1 MRYYVDVIKTNKNN
15 ATLKAPGDIAKI
27 CDELGM
33 TAFNM
38 PNLPYDKSVYYQ
50 KAWML
55 LVWQRYWHKLLKKM
69 KSGDVLLY
77 QHPMYGTRIMEK
89 ILPKFRQKGVKIVML
104 IHDLNILRGGE
115 TFKRDKTSSV
125 YIQDMIILNYA
136 DNIIC
141 HNKSMLDYLVSEG
154 FSEDK
159 LTNLEIFDYL
169 TDYRSADKTF
179 KKEWS
184 CVIAGNL
191 VKAKCKYIYDLID
204 RTKVE
209 DAYKLH
215 LYGGGLEVDL
225 GDEYTNVVYHGS
237 ISPEKLPEVMEGDFG
252 IVWDGT
258 STKSCEGNNGNYL
271 RYNNPHKTSLF
282 LASGVPVIVWKEAA
296 LAEFVEQNGVG
307 FTVSSLE
314 EINGVLSKMTE
325 AEYTKMIANVDS
337 VSEKIRNGYFFKN
350 AYQKA
355 ENAIFS
361 GMEK

>member
-55 LVWQRYWHKLLKKM
+55 LVWQRYWNRLLKKM
-69 KSGDVLLY
+69 KNGDVLLY
-77 QHPMYGTRIMEK
+77 QHPMYGTRIMER
-89 ILPKFRQKGVKIVML
+89 ILPKFRKKGVKIVML

-115 TFKRDKTSSV
+115 EYKRDKTSSV

-141 HNKSMLDYLVSEG
+141 HNKSMLDYLASEG
-154 FSEDK
+154 FSENK

-169 TDYRSADKTF
+169 TDYRPAAKTF
-179 KKEWS
+179 KEEWS

-204 RTKVE
+204 HTKE
-209 DAYKLH
+209 EGGYKLH
-215 LYGGGLEVDL
+215 LYGGGLEADL
-225 GDEYTNVVYHGS
+225 GEEYTNVVYHGS

-296 LAEFVEQNGVG
+296 LAGFVEENGVG
-307 FTVSSLE
+307 FAVSSLE
-314 EINGVLSKMTE
+314 EINGVLSQMT
-325 AEYTKMIANVDS
+325 ASEYTQMIENVEA
-337 VSEKIRNGYFFKN
+337 VSEKIRKGHFFKT